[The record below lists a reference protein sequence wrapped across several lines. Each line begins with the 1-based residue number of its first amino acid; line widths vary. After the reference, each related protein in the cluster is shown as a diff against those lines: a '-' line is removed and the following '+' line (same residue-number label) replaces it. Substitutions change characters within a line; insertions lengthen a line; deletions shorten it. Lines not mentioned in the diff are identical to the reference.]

1 MHLAG
6 AIALTLLKGALIIP
20 AIMGLLFVGSLFISE
35 GGQELRERLETP
47 ERLAELEEAGL
58 EHTAALAQGQAQV
71 VAHSARHQALQ
82 IRLAQERDSWEKKLE
97 EDLAAIEAATRAQV
111 DRIEDSVASGQQSLQ
126 DSMRRR
132 EEAYCRSWNPLNW
145 ITCYAIRNRSDAVR
159 DSMGTQQRALQQR
172 ARMLEQ
178 QAIDQA
184 QRHMRAAEDR
194 LENQTAQLRGELES
208 TLTGMDDLEAQRRA
222 LEEELHLIEAE
233 EALLRAENWLWI
245 ELRERWPYLL
255 VIALLI
261 FAAPYLRRTFWY
273 FVGMP
278 LVSRAKP
285 IELSHSMR
293 PPSPDEDVVVSA
305 GKSARTLEVDVKSN
319 QRLLARTGYIQSD
332 RQGAKSEIFF
342 DRQAPN
348 LSYLSGLVLLTR
360 LDARLEEPADKPSDE
375 PLSPRK
381 VLLGTPDEPDAYLMR
396 VDLENHPGVVLRA
409 SHVVAVIGDVR
420 VDSTWRV
427 TNLHAWATSQIRFI
441 TFSGTGSLILEG
453 YGDIQA
459 SMLDDQRE
467 RKRMTLVV
475 GFDTRLTYQTERS
488 ATFLPYLVDPGR
500 EPLVVD
506 VFDGQGAVFYEKNP
520 SARKRYRSTGETI
533 AGFFLDVFRRL
544 LGL

>member
-6 AIALTLLKGALIIP
+6 AIALTLLKGALIIL
-20 AIMGLLFVGSLFISE
+20 AMMGLLFVGSLFVSE
-35 GGQELRERLETP
+35 GGEELRERLETP
-47 ERLAELEEAGL
+47 ERLAELEEAGQRQ
-58 EHTAALAQGQAQV
+58 TAALADGHARA
-71 VAHSARHQALQ
+71 VAHKARRQALE
-82 IRLAQERDSWEKKLE
+82 IRLEQERHSWQQKLDE
-97 EDLAAIEAATRAQV
+97 ELATIEEVTRAQV
-111 DRIEDSVASGQQSLQ
+111 ERIEESVASGQRSLH

-132 EEAYCRSWNPLNW
+132 EEEYCRSLNPLNW
-145 ITCYAIRNRSDAVR
+145 ITCYAIRNRSEAVR
-159 DSMGTQQRALQQR
+159 DSMGLQQK
-172 ARMLEQ
+172 AL
-178 QAIDQA
+178 
-184 QRHMRAAEDR
+184 
-194 LENQTAQLRGELES
+194 
-208 TLTGMDDLEAQRRA
+208 QRRA
-222 LEEELHLIEAE
+222 ERLEEQAADQARRHMAAAEERLELQTEQFRQEIELTLSGLQDLETQRESLEEELRLIEAE

-245 ELRERWPYLL
+245 ELRQRWPYLL

-261 FAAPYLRRTFWY
+261 FTAPFLRRTFWY

-278 LVSRAKP
+278 LVSKAAP
-285 IELSHSMR
+285 IELS
-293 PPSPDEDVVVSA
+293 PSTSSPSKDEEVVVTA
-305 GKSARTLEVDVKSN
+305 GESARTLEVEVDRG

-332 RQGAKSEIFF
+332 RQGARSEIFF

-360 LDARLEEPADKPSDE
+360 LDAKIEEAAGV
-375 PLSPRK
+375 PLPPRK

-396 VDLENHPGVVLRA
+396 VDLKNHPGVVLRA
-409 SHVVAVIGDVR
+409 SHVVAVVGDIK
-420 VDSTWRV
+420 VDSTWRL
-427 TNLHAWATSQIRFI
+427 TNLHAWATSQVRFI

-459 SMLDDQRE
+459 SLLDDQKE

-475 GFDTRLTYQTERS
+475 GFDTRLTYRTERS

-506 VFDGQGAVFYEKNP
+506 VFEGKGAVFYEKNP
-520 SARKRYRSTGETI
+520 SARKRYRSTGEAI